1 MQRRRWTNLPMSEPT
16 NPKSGE
22 KRKPDDIRQNKH
34 REEKKK
40 IKRDFFFPQKFSRSE
55 KKGRVGLQLAPTD
68 KHTNKEP
75 PRRIS
80 EALKVAATYSP
91 TMQRSTIGDA
101 ELNDPVRNGK
111 GWDLSAITTLIKV
124 RG

>member
-34 REEKKK
+34 REEKEK

-55 KKGRVGLQLAPTD
+55 RKGRVGLQLAPTD
-68 KHTNKEP
+68 MHTNKEP

-80 EALKVAATYSP
+80 EVLKVAATYSP

-111 GWDLSAITTLIKV
+111 GWDLSAITT
-124 RG
+124 

>member
-22 KRKPDDIRQNKH
+22 KRKPDAIRQNKH
-34 REEKKK
+34 REEKEK

-68 KHTNKEP
+68 MHTNKEP

-80 EALKVAATYSP
+80 EVLKVAATYSP

-101 ELNDPVRNGK
+101 GCVGARAALPRP
-111 GWDLSAITTLIKV
+111 SAPALCPAPL
-124 RG
+124 RH

>member
-1 MQRRRWTNLPMSEPT
+1 MTSGKTN
-16 NPKSGE
+16 
-22 KRKPDDIRQNKH
+22 I
-34 REEKKK
+34 EKKK

-68 KHTNKEP
+68 MHTNKEP

-80 EALKVAATYSP
+80 EVLKVAATYSP

-111 GWDLSAITTLIKV
+111 GWDLSAITTLI
-124 RG
+124 